1 MLLADDMQLSQFVL
15 EEMLRNYGLET
26 VFAKNGKE
34 ALQIASNQSFDYI
47 LLDMVMPVMDGLE
60 ACRQIR
66 TLAHPNAGVPI
77 VAITANLFDSMLAEY
92 KEAGITA
99 TLIKPIDPDKL
110 GYFLADL
117 LKPDFDL
124 NCIKKE
130 KQEDRSANTAM
141 DLTYLEKISKGNKSF
156 VRSMVVS
163 FYETI
168 VTLKTKLADA
178 LLTQNSSAIQDLLH
192 QLKFPLG
199 VVGLTD
205 LNQQITVLEEKSKQ
219 VHQAAGQTQFWEQIK
234 ELIPALDKLLQEAQ
248 LLLQETKG

>member
-1 MLLADDMQLSQFVL
+1 MQLNQFVL
-15 EEMLRNYGLET
+15 GEMLRNCGLET

-66 TLAHPNAGVPI
+66 TLAHPNAGIPI
-77 VAITANLFDSMLAEY
+77 VAITANLFDSMLAEC

-99 TLIKPIDPDKL
+99 TLVKPIDPEKL
-110 GYFLADL
+110 GYFLAGL
-117 LKPDFDL
+117 LKPDFDKD
-124 NCIKKE
+124 CVHAVE
-130 KQEDRSANTAM
+130 QESNSANTAM
-141 DLTYLEKISKGNKSF
+141 DLTYLEKISKGNKTF
-156 VRSMVVS
+156 VRLMVVS
-163 FYETI
+163 FYETV

-205 LNQQITVLEEKSKQ
+205 LNQRITVLEEKAKQ
-219 VHQAAGQTQFWEQIK
+219 VHQAAGQTQFWDQIK
-234 ELIPALDKLLQEAQ
+234 ELLPALDKLLQEAQ
-248 LLLQETKG
+248 LLLQETNG